1 MLGALIIVF
10 REVIEAGIIVG
21 IVLAVTK
28 GVPGRGRWITTGVA
42 AGLAGA
48 SLLAVFADVLAAAL
62 AGIGQEIFNAGVL
75 ALAVCMLAWHNIWMA
90 RHGRELATQVKEM
103 GQAVT
108 DGSRPLAALAI
119 VVGVAVLREGSEI
132 VLFLYGLAVSGG
144 SSMWDLLGGSLIG
157 LGLGCGVSALTFLG
171 LVTIPTRY
179 LFRVTTVLIT
189 FLAAGLA
196 AQSVQFLQQAGLS
209 HIWERTAWDTSGVLS
224 DTSLFG
230 RLLHTM
236 FGYNDQPSELQVVV
250 YLATLSIIFALTKVF
265 EPARPLSAPTK
276 SYPQVRM
283 DRKSVPQNE
292 DR

>member
-1 MLGALIIVF
+1 MLGALVIVF

-21 IVLAVTK
+21 IILAVTK
-28 GVPGRGRWITTGVA
+28 GVPGRGRWIAGGVA
-42 AGLAGA
+42 AGVVGA
-48 SLLAVFADVLAAAL
+48 SLLAIFADVLSRAL
-62 AGIGQEIFNAGVL
+62 AGAGQELFNASVL

-103 GQAVT
+103 GRAVS

-132 VLFLYGLAVSGG
+132 VLFLYGLAVAGG
-144 SSMWDLLGGSLIG
+144 STMWDLLAGSIIG
-157 LGLGCGVSALTFLG
+157 LALGCAVSAITFLG
-171 LVTIPTRY
+171 LVTIPARY

-196 AQSVQFLQQAGLS
+196 AQSVLFLQQAGVATIL
-209 HIWERTAWDTSGVLS
+209 EKTAWDTSAILS

-236 FGYNDQPSELQVVV
+236 LGYNDQPSHLQVVV
-250 YLATLSIIFALTKVF
+250 YAATLAVVFTLTKLF
-265 EPARPLSAPTK
+265 APARAKPYA
-276 SYPQVRM
+276 
-283 DRKSVPQNE
+283 KSVSTV
-292 DR
+292 